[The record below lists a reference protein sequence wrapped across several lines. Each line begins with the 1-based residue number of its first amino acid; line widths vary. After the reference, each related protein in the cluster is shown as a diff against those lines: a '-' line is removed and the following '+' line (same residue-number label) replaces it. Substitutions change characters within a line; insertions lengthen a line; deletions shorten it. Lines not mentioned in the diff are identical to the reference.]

1 MVKLSIEIFFYN
13 LVKLN
18 MIYKIVM
25 KSDLNR
31 FFGIGVCLYFC
42 MFLFIKKVGER
53 SGLARLINENDII

>member
-25 KSDLNR
+25 KSDLNC

-53 SGLARLINENDII
+53 SGLVRLINENDII